1 MATCHS
7 LRKVDDELI
16 GDPLDLKMF
25 EFTGWVFEE
34 GEGGGAAQ
42 DARSPDSGPSSGLHP
57 SIVRPKDSTDGT
69 VSPWI
74 FGEITASADKISPNL
89 VS

>member
-7 LRKVDDELI
+7 LRLVEDELI

-34 GEGGGAAQ
+34 GEHRNNNTGMMQ
-42 DARSPDSGPSSGLHP
+42 DPRGSESGRSSGLSP
-57 SIVRPKDSTDGT
+57 SIVRPRDRL
-69 VSPWI
+69 SP
-74 FGEITASADKISPNL
+74 SHL
-89 VS
+89 VSHWKKWATDTL